1 MARSIPTLFV
11 LALAIVALAGCPC
24 DHEAGS
30 ATTSVARVA
39 APAGGSSAAGV
50 TEGGTGVVA
59 RIGDQEITYEQLDAE
74 AASKL
79 VRLRVQAWELRKQ
92 TLDELID
99 GQLMEAEAESRG
111 ITVEEL
117 VQAEVT
123 DKVVEPTD
131 EEAKAYFDAN
141 PPRGQVE
148 FDRIK
153 PRVKA
158 YMSRTAEQELRAEF
172 IGGLREKSKVEVML
186 APLRF
191 DVGPG
196 ENNPTYGDFA
206 NAPVKIVEFSEF
218 ACPYCSR
225 VNPTIDQVKETYGD
239 KVALV
244 FRDYPLPMHKDAPK
258 AAEAGHC
265 AADQGKFWEMHDLM
279 FANQR
284 ALKPEDLKGYATEL
298 ALDEGAFAECLD
310 SDRYADNVAADTA
323 DGAKVG
329 VSGTPAFFINGQFIN
344 GARPFES
351 FKEIIDAELKD
362 KGLL

>member
-1 MARSIPTLFV
+1 MVRTIPTLFV
-11 LALAIVALAGCPC
+11 LALAVVALVGCPC
-24 DHEAGS
+24 DHEAAS
-30 ATTSVARVA
+30 TTTTGGGHAVT
-39 APAGGSSAAGV
+39 AGGGGGGGV

-59 RIGDQEITYEQLDAE
+59 RIGDQEITYAQLDSE

-99 GQLMEAEAESRG
+99 GQLMEAEAGTRG

-117 VQAEVT
+117 VQAEIT

-131 EEAKAYFDAN
+131 EEALAYFEAN
-141 PPRGQVE
+141 PPRGDVE

-158 YMSRTAEQELRAEF
+158 YMSRQAEQEARSAF

-186 APLRF
+186 EPLRF
-191 DVGPG
+191 EVGPG

-206 NAPVKIVEFSEF
+206 NAPIKIVEFSEF

-244 FRDYPLPMHKDAPK
+244 FRDFPLPMHKDAPK
-258 AAEAGHC
+258 AGEASHC
-265 AADQGKFWEMHDLM
+265 ANDQGKFWEMHDLM

-284 ALKPEDLKGYATEL
+284 KLTPEDLKGYAAEL
-298 ALDEGAFAECLD
+298 ALDEAAFAECLD
-310 SDRYADNVAADTA
+310 SGKYADNIEADMA
-323 DGAKVG
+323 DGAAVG

-351 FKEIIDAELKD
+351 FKEIIDAELKA